1 VKDLSTNRRHLGK
14 YHAPQYRRWATKND
28 FESRL
33 EADVKARKA
42 EAAEANKLEQ
52 QTLDPHLR
60 EKPER
65 IVPYSD
71 AVFRDAAI
79 EWLIATD
86 QPLGALEHPKFIEMI
101 NIAARA
107 TNGVKIPGRKSTR
120 DEIMALFNQQLSSLR
135 TRFRVSVQIFLII
148 RLIEMYGAE

>member
-1 VKDLSTNRRHLGK
+1 IVKDLSSNRWHLATF
-14 YHAPQYRRWATKND
+14 HAPQYRKWATKNG

-42 EAAEANKLEQ
+42 EATGPNKLEQ

-65 IVPYSD
+65 VIPYSD
-71 AVFRDAAI
+71 TVFRDAAI

-120 DEIMALFNQQLSSLR
+120 EEIMALFNQQLDSLR
-135 TRFRVSVQIFLII
+135 TWFRVSVPIYFFLS
-148 RLIEMYGAE
+148 G